1 MKQNTL
7 LRIAVLLSLIIIVII
22 GGCTQKT
29 EILDDSSSQSEEIS
43 EETSQE
49 TSEKETAELGF
60 DIYYSFGV
68 GEKNII
74 DTKNDLYIKDMICD
88 GLVEEY
94 DFQLTEAEK
103 MSIYNSVLENDLF
116 TIKDEFTENCDLEG
130 KCLAVTPLSTT
141 TLKITLDGKTKIIKW
156 SGDYIDEDDP
166 ELEKFQNVEK
176 VIQNI
181 IFQKEKEMNI
191 EQPQCGYL

>member
-29 EILDDSSSQSEEIS
+29 ENLDDSNSQSGEIS

-60 DIYYSFGV
+60 DIYSSFGV

-116 TIKDEFTENCDLEG
+116 TIKDEFTEKCDLEG
-130 KCLAVTPLSTT
+130 NCLGVSPLSTT

-156 SGDYIDEDDP
+156 SGDYIDGDDP